1 MLYYCFVTVNQ
12 SHVAFSILLACN
24 SYAAV
29 WIPKFCNQLSSAVCC
44 WGYSLKPRLHDTTGL
59 TIVLK
64 EQQFVQPVVKP
75 GCTTGLT
82 NTVWQPVE
90 CLYIRYSRLSNR
102 LSNGFDNRLDNRI
115 ERTAVRSTGCQTGLY
130 NRFDNGFDNRLY
142 CVYKHFPGCQTD
154 WQPVWQ
160 QVVSRK
166 WGLREMK
173 MKVLHCSRVELCCCP
188 MFTALLKDKVTTS
201 IMCLIAASIC
211 WDSKTSH

>member
-1 MLYYCFVTVNQ
+1 MLL
-12 SHVAFSILLACN
+12 FSILLACN

-44 WGYSLKPRLHDTTGL
+44 WGYSLKPRLHDTTGCQ
-59 TIVLK
+59 TGVK
-64 EQQFVQPVVKP
+64 QPVVK
-75 GCTTGLT
+75 G
-82 NTVWQPVE
+82 
-90 CLYIRYSRLSNR
+90 NR
-102 LSNGFDNRLDNRI
+102 FDNRV

-130 NRFDNGFDNRLY
+130 NRFDNRLY
-142 CVYKHFPGCQTD
+142 CVYKDLPGCQTD

-166 WGLREMK
+166 RGLREMK
-173 MKVLHCSRVELCCCP
+173 MKVLRCSRVELCCCP